1 MPDSQRFTRRNGFAT
16 THWSIV
22 LQATRAGEQSSQA
35 LASLCETYWYPVYA
49 FIRRQGCAA
58 EEARDLTQEFFVR
71 VLERNSLHTADP
83 LRGRFRAFLLAS
95 VRHFLANTRRTD
107 RALKRGGGQRPLTFE
122 LDGAEGRYQI
132 EDGHQLTPEKLFDR
146 RWALLLLDRALARVR
161 DKHIA
166 SGRSE
171 TFDRLNQYLTGDGV
185 GQPYAEMARTLGVTE
200 GSVKVSI
207 HRLRRQFREA
217 LIAEISE
224 TVADPDDVEAEIQH
238 LLDAI
243 CS

>member
-1 MPDSQRFTRRNGFAT
+1 
-16 THWSIV
+16 
-22 LQATRAGEQSSQA
+22 
-35 LASLCETYWYPVYA
+35 
-49 FIRRQGCAA
+49 
-58 EEARDLTQEFFVR
+58 
-71 VLERNSLHTADP
+71 
-83 LRGRFRAFLLAS
+83 
-95 VRHFLANTRRTD
+95 
-107 RALKRGGGQRPLTFE
+107 
-122 LDGAEGRYQI
+122 
-132 EDGHQLTPEKLFDR
+132 
-146 RWALLLLDRALARVR
+146 VR

-171 TFDRLNQYLTGDGV
+171 TFDRLKQYLTGDGV